1 MNALLM
7 LAGLA
12 LAKQLPHALSP
23 GTYIFETNARN
34 DKGPICTERWELRA
48 DRTMTVRGGE
58 EVVEKTYKLTHDR
71 DGDWI
76 TSTSVSTNGKPDCTG
91 TVTKHVVK
99 IPNSRLVVAF
109 NSGPIAVC
117 PPPGHAP
124 DGAPYVSDCFATLK
138 RVE

>member
-1 MNALLM
+1 
-7 LAGLA
+7 
-12 LAKQLPHALSP
+12 
-23 GTYIFETNARN
+23 
-34 DKGPICTERWELRA
+34 
-48 DRTMTVRGGE
+48 MTVRGGE

-91 TVTKHVVK
+91 TVTRQLVK

-117 PPPGHAP
+117 PPPGHTP
-124 DGAPYVSDCFATLK
+124 GGAPYVSGCFATLK

>member
-1 MNALLM
+1 MKTLLM

-12 LAKQLPHALSP
+12 LVQQPSHALST

-34 DKGPICTERWELRA
+34 ANGPICTERWELRA
-48 DRTMTVRGGE
+48 DGTMTIRSGD

-76 TSTSVSTNGKPDCTG
+76 TSTSVSTNSKPDCTG
-91 TVTKHVVK
+91 TVTKRVVK

-109 NSGPIAVC
+109 NSGPVAVC

-124 DGAPYVSDCFATLK
+124 DGAPYVSGCFATLK